1 MSDQSVLYDV
11 PGPRAARR
19 HRIGTVVALLF
30 IAGLVAIAV
39 QRLASRGQFDAEL
52 WSPWINPSDDSFSQ
66 VWELVGRGA
75 LSTILAAAMAIVLSL
90 LVGVVLG
97 VARMMSGRLGKIPV
111 VGFIELFRGLPVVIT
126 IVFVWRAMAELD
138 VPVDVLPGEPAL
150 WYLVIGLTLYNSVI
164 VAEILR
170 AGVASL
176 PRGQGEAGRAIGM
189 TEGQVMRSILLPQA
203 FRTMLPALISQLVVI
218 LKDTSLA
225 AVIGLGYFELLRR
238 GNQISQ
244 VLDNP
249 IQSLFIVGT
258 IFVVI
263 NYGLSRLAVYVEKRL
278 STSSYSDPDPATAE
292 ITLQAQSRGG
302 GPG

>member
-30 IAGLVAIAV
+30 IAGLLAVAI
-39 QRLASRGQFDAEL
+39 QRLASRGQFDSDL

-138 VPVDVLPGEPAL
+138 VPIDVLPGEPAL
-150 WYLVIGLTLYNSVI
+150 RYLVIGLTLYNSVI

-189 TEGQVMRSILLPQA
+189 TEGQVMRAILLPQA

-278 STSSYSDPDPATAE
+278 STSSYSDPDPATAQ
-292 ITLQAQSRGG
+292 ITLEAQSRGG